1 MDNINIKNIFEC
13 KSLTLEEKSV
23 FLYLSSISLDN
34 KTVEVSYKVISEA
47 IGKSKVSVIRYVK
60 GLVDKGLIEVEKNVA
75 IDGGLAAN
83 LYVLNLDIIKG
94 V

>member
-1 MDNINIKNIFEC
+1 MDNRNIKNIFEC
-13 KSLTLEEKSV
+13 KLLTLEEKSV

-60 GLVDKGLIEVEKNVA
+60 GLVDKGLIEVEKNVGT
-75 IDGGLAAN
+75 DGGLTAN
-83 LYVLNLDIIKG
+83 LYTLKIDNIKG